1 MDQQMTEAGYLGI
14 NALGTIVAAI
24 GATPGHAIIPDQWKN
39 DFSIIGN
46 ALQAAGNTGEVGF
59 STGLDAVGDGT
70 QALGNSLV
78 IHGLITQK
86 DGLRTIMIGNWL
98 QALGGTLTLQ
108 APLVDEE
115 RDWATILSIIGNLL
129 QIAGNSLQAASVALQ
144 RTGKTNADQIN
155 LAGGWVQALGA
166 SLSYLSA
173 TT

>member
-1 MDQQMTEAGYLGI
+1 M
-14 NALGTIVAAI
+14 
-24 GATPGHAIIPDQWKN
+24 
-39 DFSIIGN
+39 
-46 ALQAAGNTGEVGF
+46 
-59 STGLDAVGDGT
+59 
-70 QALGNSLV
+70 GNSLV

-86 DGLRTIMIGNWL
+86 DGPRTVMIGNWL
-98 QALGGTLTLQ
+98 QALGGTLSLQ
-108 APLVDEE
+108 ALLVDEE
-115 RDWATILSIIGNLL
+115 RDWATILTIIGNLL